1 MLKINQQ
8 YHISTDKS
16 KLDID
21 MIHDYLS
28 NRSYWAKDRDKS
40 TIETS
45 IQNSFCFGV
54 YHHDTQVGFARV
66 VTDYAV
72 FAWIMDVFILETFRK
87 KGLGIEL
94 MRCITNHDQFKNIRR
109 WGLGTEDAHGLYAKF
124 GFTALKKPDNMME
137 KTNY

>member
-1 MLKINQQ
+1 MFRINEQ
-8 YHISTDKS
+8 YYISTDKS

-28 NRSYWAKDRDKS
+28 NRSYWAKDRELN
-40 TIETS
+40 IVETS

-54 YHHDTQVGFARV
+54 YHHDMQVGFARV

-72 FAWIMDVFILETFRK
+72 FVWIMDVFILETFRK

-94 MRCITNHDQFKNIRR
+94 MRCITNHDQLNNIRR
-109 WGLGTEDAHGLYAKF
+109 WGLVTEDAHCLHTLYIGGCVELNVA
-124 GFTALKKPDNMME
+124 AL
-137 KTNY
+137 